1 MNRLS
6 NLLVSDIP
14 KCEVVLPSSGDK
26 KSFRPFL
33 VKEEKILLLA
43 QQSEDDSSMI
53 RAIKNIIESCVD
65 DIEDAGSLPLF
76 DVEYIFLQIRGKS
89 VGEGIEPIVVCP
101 VTEENIPVKVSIP
114 DIEVITTE
122 GHTKEIEIN
131 KEIILKMKYPSLD
144 DLDKRDGIIDYEDP
158 SAFYD
163 LISDC
168 IVSIQTKS
176 ELINSSTIPKQEISE
191 FVDNLTNK
199 QFEKIL
205 DFFLTSPKIEHRVLY
220 TASDGIER
228 EVVLSGLSDFFG

>member
-6 NLLVSDIP
+6 DLLVSDIP
-14 KCEVVLPSSGDK
+14 KYEIIIPSSGVK
-26 KSFRPFL
+26 KTFRPFL
-33 VKEEKILLLA
+33 VKEEKVLLLA
-43 QQSEDDSSMI
+43 QQSEEDSDMI

-65 DIEDAGSLPLF
+65 DIEDVGSLPLF

-89 VGEGIEPIVVCP
+89 VGEAIEPVIVCP
-101 VTEENIPVKVSIP
+101 FTDENIPVKVLIP
-114 DIEVITTE
+114 DIKITTTE
-122 GHTKEIEIN
+122 GHTKEIEIS
-131 KEIILKMKYPSLD
+131 KEIILKMRYPTLD
-144 DLDKRDGIIDYEDP
+144 DLDKRDGVIDYEDP

-176 ELINSSTIPKQEISE
+176 ELINSSNIPKQEILD
-191 FVDNLTNK
+191 FIDNMTKK

-205 DFFLTSPKIEHRVLY
+205 DFFLTSPKIEHKVLY
-220 TASDGIER
+220 TASDDIER

>member
-6 NLLVSDIP
+6 DLLVSDIP
-14 KCEVVLPSSGDK
+14 KYEIIIPSSGVK
-26 KSFRPFL
+26 KTFRPFL
-33 VKEEKILLLA
+33 VKEEKVLLLA
-43 QQSEDDSSMI
+43 QQSEEDSGMI

-65 DIEDAGSLPLF
+65 DIEDVGSLPLF

-89 VGEGIEPIVVCP
+89 VGEAIEPVIVCP
-101 VTEENIPVKVSIP
+101 FTDENIPVKVLIP
-114 DIEVITTE
+114 DIKITTTE
-122 GHTKEIEIN
+122 GHVKEIEIS
-131 KEIILKMKYPSLD
+131 KEIILKMRYPTLD
-144 DLDKRDGIIDYEDP
+144 DLDKRDGVIDYEDP

-176 ELINSSTIPKQEISE
+176 ELINSSNIPKQEILD
-191 FVDNLTNK
+191 FIDNMTKK

-205 DFFLTSPKIEHRVLY
+205 DFFLTSPKIEHKVLY
-220 TASDGIER
+220 TASDDIER

>member
-14 KCEVVLPSSGDK
+14 KYEVVLPSSGDK
-26 KSFRPFL
+26 KIFRPFL

-43 QQSEDDSSMI
+43 QQSEEDSSII

-89 VGEGIEPIVVCP
+89 VGEAIEPIIICP
-101 VTEENIPVKVSIP
+101 VTEENIPVNILIP
-114 DIEVITTE
+114 EIEVTTTK
-122 GHTKEIEIN
+122 GHTKEIEIS
-131 KEIILKMKYPSLD
+131 KEIILKMRYPTLD
-144 DLDKRDGIIDYEDP
+144 DLDKRDGVIDYEDP
-158 SAFYD
+158 SSFYD

-191 FVDNLTNK
+191 FIDNMTKK

-205 DFFLTSPKIEHRVLY
+205 DFFLTSPKIEHKVLY
-220 TASDGIER
+220 TASDDVER
-228 EVVLSGLSDFFG
+228 EVILSGLSAFFG

>member
-14 KCEVVLPSSGDK
+14 KYEVVLPSSGDK

-43 QQSEDDSSMI
+43 QQSEEASSMI

-65 DIEDAGSLPLF
+65 DIEDVGSLPLF
-76 DVEYIFLQIRGKS
+76 DIEYIFLQIREKS
-89 VGEGIEPIVVCP
+89 VGEGIEPVVVCP
-101 VTEENIPVKVSIP
+101 FTKENIPVKVLIP
-114 DIEVITTE
+114 DIKVTKTE
-122 GHTKEIEIN
+122 GHTKEIKISR
-131 KEIILKMKYPSLD
+131 EIILKMRYPTLD
-144 DLDKRDGIIDYEDP
+144 DLDKRDGVIDYEDP
-158 SAFYD
+158 STFYD

-176 ELINSSTIPKQEISE
+176 ELINSSTIPKEEMLE
-191 FVDNLTNK
+191 FVDNMTKK

-205 DFFLTSPKIEHRVLY
+205 DFFLTSPRVEHKVLY
-220 TASDGIER
+220 TTSDNVER